1 MLALQLKPASLWR
14 NKVRYKWRRMQSKR
28 KLFESI
34 FFSYIGTLAAVLG
47 PLLTL
52 PVYFKG
58 LGASQWGMMSVL
70 LTLIAL
76 LMMVDGGLSQVLVRE
91 FALRARQHGHKSVPV
106 RLLFAGCRT
115 AYGFLAVTLAIALLM
130 SSASIA
136 RHWLNLEANI
146 SYGDATSLLKM
157 ASLLV
162 ATQFFIALPRSLLL
176 ALDQHR
182 SLNTSI
188 AIAHTFRYGIGAV
201 VVVLWQSLQYL
212 LLWYAVVAIAE
223 GAVRYGIA
231 WRAVGMQGSSRE
243 RVTWSELKP
252 LTCAGLKMSVAVV
265 MSGLTTQLD
274 KLILMKM
281 VPLDQLGLYAI
292 ASSVA
297 TGLLS
302 VGYPVIQA
310 IFPTLLAL
318 NEDKQRMRK
327 IFSGWLAA
335 LAVSGMLGMALY
347 VYLGY
352 SLLELWLQN
361 REAAGVVYPVLLIL
375 LLGTMLN
382 MMYQVGYTGWMLD
395 ANYRLPLIVNSLS
408 VATTLLMTP
417 LLIKEYG
424 VTGAAAGWLAI
435 NIIGLLTS
443 LNWFRKI
450 I

>member
-1 MLALQLKPASLWR
+1 
-14 NKVRYKWRRMQSKR
+14 
-28 KLFESI
+28 
-34 FFSYIGTLAAVLG
+34 
-47 PLLTL
+47 
-52 PVYFKG
+52 
-58 LGASQWGMMSVL
+58 
-70 LTLIAL
+70 
-76 LMMVDGGLSQVLVRE
+76 
-91 FALRARQHGHKSVPV
+91 
-106 RLLFAGCRT
+106 
-115 AYGFLAVTLAIALLM
+115 
-130 SSASIA
+130 
-136 RHWLNLEANI
+136 
-146 SYGDATSLLKM
+146 
-157 ASLLV
+157 
-162 ATQFFIALPRSLLL
+162 
-176 ALDQHR
+176 
-182 SLNTSI
+182 
-188 AIAHTFRYGIGAV
+188 
-201 VVVLWQSLQYL
+201 
-212 LLWYAVVAIAE
+212 
-223 GAVRYGIA
+223 
-231 WRAVGMQGSSRE
+231 
-243 RVTWSELKP
+243 
-252 LTCAGLKMSVAVV
+252 